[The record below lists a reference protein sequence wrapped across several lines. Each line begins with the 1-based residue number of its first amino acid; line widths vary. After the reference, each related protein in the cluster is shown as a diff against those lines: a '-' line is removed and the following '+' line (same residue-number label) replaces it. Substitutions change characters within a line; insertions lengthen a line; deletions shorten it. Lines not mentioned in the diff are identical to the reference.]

1 MSDEVVSKTA
11 VSVTEMARAVGLSRA
26 RFYQLVRRGTFP
38 PPDKEPVTGRPCY
51 FEDGQRRC
59 LEVRRRNCG
68 INGKPIL
75 FYSRR
80 RDFGAVKRKQP
91 KPKLEAAGKDVA
103 ALVAGLNALGLTTA
117 TAAQVE
123 QVTRDLYPQGT
134 AGIDQGV
141 VLKAVFL
148 EIRRRNTSDSDGG
161 KLPSSVIHRRNASGS
176 EGR

>member
-1 MSDEVVSKTA
+1 MSDEVVSKAA

-68 INGKPIL
+68 IDGKPIL

-80 RDFGAVKRKQP
+80 RDLGQTKAVPRP
-91 KPKLEAAGKDVA
+91 MKPKVTSGKYGDVIDYLQQA
-103 ALVAGLNALGLTTA
+103 NITMTM
-117 TAAQVE
+117 AQVDTILKE
-123 QVTRDLYPQGT
+123 LFPNGT
-134 AGIDQGV
+134 DGIDIAAIV
-141 VLKAVFL
+141 EAII
-148 EIRRRNTSDSDGG
+148 ERT
-161 KLPSSVIHRRNASGS
+161 HRQNRPGS
-176 EGR
+176 A